1 MFRFRFIFLTL
12 YMLPVVEGGER
23 QFEVYKTDIQ
33 CPGFKEYHERLQ
45 TFILFYIDAASYID
59 TDDDRWT
66 FYLL

>member
-1 MFRFRFIFLTL
+1 
-12 YMLPVVEGGER
+12 MLPVVEGGER